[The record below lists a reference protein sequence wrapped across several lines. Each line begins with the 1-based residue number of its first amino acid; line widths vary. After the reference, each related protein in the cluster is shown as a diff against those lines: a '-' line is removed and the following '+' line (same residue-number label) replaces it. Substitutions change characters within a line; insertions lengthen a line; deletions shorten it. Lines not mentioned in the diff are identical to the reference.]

1 MSGYEELSPDQLIT
15 IAYLAFGAVTIFAVS
30 MLLRSIF
37 NYLAAKT
44 IMFRM
49 EQEVARNIAMDLNQ
63 QTWVEK
69 IKSWWAA
76 RKERKAEPDP
86 FAKYMDMGKL
96 E

>member
-15 IAYLAFGAVTIFAVS
+15 ITYLLFGAVTIFAVS

-44 IMFRM
+44 IVFRM
-49 EQEVARNIAMDLNQ
+49 EQEVAKSIAKDLNQ
-63 QTWVEK
+63 QTWLEK
-69 IKSWWAA
+69 IHSWWKV

-86 FAKYMDMGKL
+86 FAKYMGEL
-96 E
+96 